1 MKLRVPSTN
10 SRTSAKWGRLFCRT
24 WAARENRPST
34 CCRRGYHAP
43 SRGDH
48 GRLRTTCLRPASDRA
63 QQPSPGNEHP
73 TTHRRARP
81 ATQPGG
87 RSSAA
92 SGQRAALARRS
103 PGSAFAGVGGRT
115 ITWVSGSG
123 SFLMRTVIRR
133 GAGLCCRRWSRAV
146 PGSDT
151 GARHT
156 RCRAPMPA
164 AVTRDAGLRR
174 RRPSHAAPD
183 LDTNPATREAGPRHQ
198 PRSPATPDP
207 DTNHGHTRRRP
218 HTTPDPCTSAV
229 TCGGRRCLCG
239 RCVGSRW
246 LRL

>member
-73 TTHRRARP
+73 TTHRRARA

-115 ITWVSGSG
+115 IAWVSGSR
-123 SFLMRTVIRR
+123 SFWMPAVIGR
-133 GAGLCCRRWSRAV
+133 GAGLYCRRPSHAM
-146 PGSDT
+146 PGSAA
-151 GARHT
+151 GVRHT
-156 RCRAPMPA
+156 RCRALLPA
-164 AVTRDAGLRR
+164 AVTHDA
-174 RRPSHAAPD
+174 
-183 LDTNPATREAGPRHQ
+183 EPRHRPQ
-198 PRSPATPDP
+198 PR
-207 DTNHGHTRRRP
+207 
-218 HTTPDPCTSAV
+218 TTPGAV
-229 TCGGRRCLCG
+229 TRGGRRCLCG